1 MLLNSKSILNCN
13 EEEEKEHNNEIE
25 EISKMIYSLPNYD
38 CAIII
43 KYVDKANEKRKEEIL
58 SCNMHDYLDML
69 EYIDIKNGI
78 DLVIEDNNIFSIHAY
93 GQCYKLKDDFHFVET
108 NIYIMPYDEN
118 RDFID
123 ISNFLVANK
132 EMQFGFIS
140 TLN

>member
-43 KYVDKANEKRKEEIL
+43 KYVDKANEKRK
-58 SCNMHDYLDML
+58 
-69 EYIDIKNGI
+69 YIDIKNGI

-132 EMQFGFIS
+132 EMKFGFIS

>member
-43 KYVDKANEKRKEEIL
+43 KYVDKANEKREEEIL

-78 DLVIEDNNIFSIHAY
+78 DLVIEDNNIFSIHSY

-132 EMQFGFIS
+132 EMKFGFIS